1 MTTKNTPLT
10 LSPLKLTTYS
20 PDDAVAKSFMEFD
33 MFDFRHHFSI
43 GLTQSGIAIMMRFVN
58 KRAFSNEPSKGIRRM
73 VTVKLVDASAYL
85 TVATTRIRI
94 TIPAGVK
101 DDFHR
106 ADFPFAYSNICKDHT
121 YKVIVTDDNSRETLG
136 ETSFNIYDELL
147 YGEDSSRWYVV
158 EAGGLCPGHEKE
170 YYKSYNVGTLSYPKV
185 RFDILPKISP
195 VPDILPELEIRVYF
209 PDGTIDNS
217 FCNPICDDYD
227 MNEYHVEM
235 PILINES
242 NKGICYAE
250 LLCLDYPI
258 AGCVFNTKNG
268 YHSGAWYGKNLEC
281 LEQYTLEAAS
291 ERFRTA
297 FSENNENEEDDI
309 TEEEF
314 EKALSEFVIGEL
326 IPSDDSDTID
336 DDSNTGSI
344 HDDPEL
350 EPKSEEVLNKRTP
363 LSLNDLTGL
372 TKVKEKFTTYE
383 KIVSFNKM
391 RIEYNLPALSLPLHA
406 VFLGSTG
413 TGKTTVAKM
422 MGEMLSKA
430 GILSK
435 GHVVIKER
443 ATLLGPNYSMEEKNT
458 LEAIEEAKGG
468 ILFID
473 EAYQL
478 YQPNDPKDPGKF
490 VIETLLTAL
499 ADESNRDWMLIL
511 AGYPD
516 VMKKLLEMNPGFKSR
531 IPESNIYIFEDF
543 SEPQLMEIAERYF
556 EREKYNLTEEARI
569 ALSRRLHSDYIS
581 RDNTFGNA
589 RYVINL
595 IQTEIIPAMALRVVE
610 NIDNDPRSLSEIQPC
625 DIPQP
630 KGLPHSHRSP
640 IGFRA

>member
-20 PDDAVAKSFMEFD
+20 PDDEVAKSFMEFE
-33 MFDFRHHFSI
+33 MFDSRHHFSV

-58 KRAFSNEPSKGIRRM
+58 KRAFSNKPSKGIRRM

-85 TVATTRIRI
+85 TVAITRIRI

-106 ADFPFAYSNICKDHT
+106 VDFPFAYSNICKDHT

-147 YGEDSSRWYVV
+147 YGEDTSRWYVV
-158 EAGGLCPGHEKE
+158 EAGGLCPEHEKE
-170 YYKSYNVGTLSYPKV
+170 YYKSYNVETLSYPKV

-217 FCNPICDDYD
+217 FCSPICDDFD

-235 PILINES
+235 PILINDS

-258 AGCVFNTKNG
+258 AGCVFNTKSG
-268 YHSGAWYGKNLEC
+268 YHSGAWFGKNLEC
-281 LEQYTLEAAS
+281 LDKYTLEAAS

-297 FSENNENEEDDI
+297 FSDNNNEKNDDM
-309 TEEEF
+309 TDEEF
-314 EKALSEFVIGEL
+314 EKALSEFIMDEL
-326 IPSDDSDTID
+326 GSSEDYEATDNESDTN
-336 DDSNTGSI
+336 SNNDNPGI
-344 HDDPEL
+344 EFQ
-350 EPKSEEVLNKRTP
+350 SEEVFNQRTP

-391 RIEYNLPALSLPLHA
+391 RMENNLPALSLPLHA

-422 MGEMLSKA
+422 MGEMLAKA

-443 ATLLGPNYSMEEKNT
+443 ATLLGPNYSMEETNT
-458 LEAIEEAKGG
+458 LEAIEAAKGG

-516 VMKKLLEMNPGFKSR
+516 VMRKLLEMNPGFKSR
-531 IPESNIYIFEDF
+531 IPESNIYVFYDF
-543 SEPQLMEIAERYF
+543 TESQLLEIAERYF
-556 EREKYNLTEEARI
+556 AREKYSLTEEARI

-581 RDNTFGNA
+581 RDKTFGNA

-595 IQTEIIPAMALRVVE
+595 IQTEIIPAMALRVVS
-610 NIDNDPRSLSEIQPC
+610 NTDNDPRSLSEIQPC

-630 KGLPHSHRSP
+630 KGLPHSHHFP